1 VISKNFRLTGRAHFT
16 YLVTILA
23 AVAGL
28 AYARV
33 SLAGLGFLADTLVQ
47 TLIVGTNVAR
57 AQTLFV
63 HRILHQVIRTGFR
76 FKTTDATCRE
86 PRIQRCDI
94 IISNYVL
101 CYCGNGDIFEF
112 VHSL

>member
-1 VISKNFRLTGRAHFT
+1 MLRLIFKNFRLTGRAHFT

-28 AYARV
+28 TYACIP
-33 SLAGLGFLADTLVQ
+33 LAGLGLLTDTLVQ

-63 HRILHQVIRTGFR
+63 HRVLHQVIRTGFR

-86 PRIQRCDI
+86 PRIQRYDI
-94 IISNYVL
+94 IILYYVL
-101 CYCGNGDIFEF
+101 CY
-112 VHSL
+112 